1 MPLDHAIH
9 VIQLAYPQVYLACHT
24 RHQRRRSSEHHL
36 SARDSAI
43 LSHLHEA
50 TPVTSARLA
59 AHLGV
64 ARSTLSEA
72 LKRLD
77 ELGYIETADG
87 SARRRTG
94 LLLSKRGVEA
104 IRGSSVLETPRLRAV
119 LSLASPKELR
129 AITSGMTALANA
141 CRRLGDARPARTKRD
156 A

>member
-77 ELGYIETADG
+77 ALGYIKTADAG
-87 SARRRTG
+87 ARRRTA
-94 LLLSKRGVEA
+94 LLLSRRGVEA

-119 LSLASPKELR
+119 LSHATPRELR
-129 AITSGMTALANA
+129 AITAGMTALADA
-141 CRRLGDARPARTKRD
+141 CRRHGDGRPTRARKD